1 MAKPNLAGDQ
11 DRLFNNADSFAQVF
25 DPAWRTHCRQQ
36 PDLEG
41 PQRVT
46 LILAQLADH
55 PFVQADP
62 EQARQVAE
70 FRIRLLG
77 L

>member
-1 MAKPNLAGDQ
+1 MAKPNLTGDQ

-25 DPAWRTHCRQQ
+25 DPAWQAHCRQQ
-36 PDLEG
+36 PDLEP
-41 PQRVT
+41 PQRLE
-46 LILAQLADH
+46 LIVRQLADH
-55 PFVQADP
+55 PFVQSDP
-62 EQARQVAE
+62 ERARQVAG